1 LLDLKKRLLIF
12 APILLLSAGCY
23 GGKMI
28 KMPIHAE
35 LAYRQVDTLRTRQE
49 EILRLLNEL
58 SLRLEE
64 EREANLLSR
73 AKSES
78 SLDEIQASLE
88 ILSNKIDAN
97 MQLLVSKGGSQHSW
111 TPPTRTDSPGDTVSL
126 GNSGGEDA
134 DSIAKPPSIGEGDA
148 EKLFN
153 EAYTDLSLGNYD
165 LAIQGFK
172 NYLVKFSGGSRLSDV
187 HYYLGESY
195 YASEHYLEAVG
206 EFQYIIREFP
216 DSRLVPAALLKSG
229 ICYASLEERALAQ
242 RAFREL
248 ISQYPNSEEAERAR
262 MALQDLEG

>member
-1 LLDLKKRLLIF
+1 LLDLKKRLF
-12 APILLLSAGCY
+12 VFVPILLLSAGCY

-28 KMPIHAE
+28 KMPINAE
-35 LAYRQVDTLRTRQE
+35 LAYRQVDTLRTRQD
-49 EILRLLNEL
+49 EILRMIDEL
-58 SLRLEE
+58 SRQLAE
-64 EREANLLSR
+64 EREANLLYR
-73 AKSES
+73 AQSES
-78 SLDEIQASLE
+78 NLDDIERSLE

-97 MQLLVSKGGSQHSW
+97 TQLLATMSGSKQTWTSPAGGSN
-111 TPPTRTDSPGDTVSL
+111 PVDTVSA
-126 GNSGGEDA
+126 GGSGGDTP
-134 DSIAKPPSIGEGDA
+134 DSLQARPSIGEGDA

-172 NYLVKFSGGSRLSDV
+172 NYLVKFSGGARLSEV

-206 EFQYIIREFP
+206 EFQYIVREFP

-248 ISQYPNSEEAERAR
+248 IAQYPDSEEAERAR
-262 MALQDLEG
+262 ISLKDLEE

>member
-1 LLDLKKRLLIF
+1 
-12 APILLLSAGCY
+12 
-23 GGKMI
+23 MQ
-28 KMPIHAE
+28 
-35 LAYRQVDTLRTRQE
+35 LA
-49 EILRLLNEL
+49 
-58 SLRLEE
+58 E

-78 SLDEIQASLE
+78 NLDEIEATLE

-97 MQLLVSKGGSQHSW
+97 TQLLASISGSKQTWTTPVNKTPVS
-111 TPPTRTDSPGDTVSL
+111 DTSSA
-126 GNSGGEDA
+126 GYSGGEVP
-134 DSIAKPPSIGEGDA
+134 DSVSSPPSIGEGDA

-153 EAYTDLSLGNYD
+153 EAYMDLSRGNYD

-172 NYLVKFSGGSRLSDV
+172 NYLVKFTGGARLAEV

-206 EFQYIIREFP
+206 EFQYVVREFP

-248 ISQYPNSEEAERAR
+248 ISQYPDSEEAERAR
-262 MALQDLEG
+262 MALKDLEG

>member
-1 LLDLKKRLLIF
+1 VPVLLF
-12 APILLLSAGCY
+12 SAGCY

-28 KMPIHAE
+28 KMPINAE

-49 EILRLLNEL
+49 DILR
-58 SLRLEE
+58 RLDEITRQLAE

-78 SLDEIQASLE
+78 NLDEMEATLE
-88 ILSNKIDAN
+88 ILANKIDAN
-97 MQLLVSKGGSQHSW
+97 TQLLASITGSKQTW
-111 TPPTRTDSPGDTVSL
+111 TSPPRTKVPVDTVSSES
-126 GNSGGEDA
+126 SGRGA
-134 DSIAKPPSIGEGDA
+134 PDSAAAHPSIGEGDA

-172 NYLVKFSGGSRLSDV
+172 NYLVKFSGGARLADV

-206 EFQYIIREFP
+206 EFQYIVREFP

-248 ISQYPNSEEAERAR
+248 ISQYPDTEEAERAR
-262 MALQDLEG
+262 IALQDLGG